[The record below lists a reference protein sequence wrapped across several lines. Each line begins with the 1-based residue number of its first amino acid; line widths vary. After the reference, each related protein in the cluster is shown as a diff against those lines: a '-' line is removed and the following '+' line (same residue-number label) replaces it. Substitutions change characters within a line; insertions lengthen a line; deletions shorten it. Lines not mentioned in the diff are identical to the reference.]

1 MAIMRTWKCAAHG
14 EFMAYV
20 GKCPSGCG
28 AGMVTQMYGASVHT
42 SGKTKFIDKTLKDMS
57 KEYGMTDFN
66 NRGGQNGFEEADRKL
81 TTQQKRM
88 MGQSYSVPIDHPV
101 DSDGKPIDNMSSVI
115 GSMGVSSDS
124 NIAATMKQ
132 EGRLEFKANVVR
144 DDGVRI
150 QPKDIKP

>member
-1 MAIMRTWKCAAHG
+1 
-14 EFMAYV
+14 MAYV

-88 MGQSYSVPIDHPV
+88 MGQSYSVPIQ
-101 DSDGKPIDNMSSVI
+101 DGADI
-115 GSMGVSSDS
+115 GSIAGMLGTSTDG

>member
-1 MAIMRTWKCAAHG
+1 
-14 EFMAYV
+14 
-20 GKCPSGCG
+20 
-28 AGMVTQMYGASVHT
+28 
-42 SGKTKFIDKTLKDMS
+42 MS

-88 MGQSYSVPIDHPV
+88 MGQSYSVPIQ
-101 DSDGKPIDNMSSVI
+101 DGADVGGIAGMLGTSTD
-115 GSMGVSSDS
+115 G

>member
-88 MGQSYSVPIDHPV
+88 MGQSYSVPIQ
-101 DSDGKPIDNMSSVI
+101 DGADI
-115 GSMGVSSDS
+115 GSIAGMLGTSTDG

>member
-88 MGQSYSVPIDHPV
+88 MGQSYSVPIQ
-101 DSDGKPIDNMSSVI
+101 DGADVGGIAGMLGTSTD
-115 GSMGVSSDS
+115 G